1 MNSNVP
7 ALSKGVTRLEN
18 AIVTLS
24 GPALATSGIIAGVDI
39 LTNNLIARYAP
50 GAGAIAG
57 LIWAICLMLTLDFQV
72 LMLGVRARRI
82 YASCKKGG
90 WQKTSELTLCVAIAA
105 ALGYVSL
112 QMGSIFAHMLGTSL
126 TITQA
131 QADLGINPIAL
142 IYERSAL
149 VLLLIFISGW
159 LRHDTETVEA
169 STPTPVAPAPTTV
182 PVPAVPDWREMLQEF
197 AKMQQVT
204 IERTIETVMER
215 VTITQ
220 VPQVDQASTPL
231 QIEAPAEAQ
240 NALANAPVLVDKE
253 NEQAAL
259 TTGRFASKEQAVAHV
274 LARNPN
280 ATIEQVAAEAGCNPR
295 TAEKWY
301 RRLKPGDEQ

>member
-1 MNSNVP
+1 MSSNVP

-57 LIWAICLMLTLDFQV
+57 LVWAICLMLTLDFQV

-82 YASCKKGG
+82 YASSKKSG
-90 WQKTSELTLCVAIAA
+90 WQKAGELMLCVAIAA

-149 VLLLIFISGW
+149 VLLLIFLSGW
-159 LRHDTETVEA
+159 LREHDAATVEA
-169 STPTPVAPAPTTV
+169 SSPAPSAPAPT
-182 PVPAVPDWREMLQEF
+182 AVPEKLHPIGVRCC
-197 AKMQQVT
+197 K
-204 IERTIETVMER
+204 
-215 VTITQ
+215 
-220 VPQVDQASTPL
+220 S
-231 QIEAPAEAQ
+231 
-240 NALANAPVLVDKE
+240 
-253 NEQAAL
+253 
-259 TTGRFASKEQAVAHV
+259 S
-274 LARNPN
+274 
-280 ATIEQVAAEAGCNPR
+280 PR
-295 TAEKWY
+295 Y
-301 RRLKPGDEQ
+301 S